1 MRIFLLTALTML
13 AFAANSVLNK
23 LGVTNGG
30 MEPLDFAM
38 LRLWSGALMLLLLVW
53 LRRKPTTSQT
63 PETGS
68 LIGTASLLVYVLGFS
83 LAYATLEAGVG
94 ALILFGVVQLT
105 MFMAAAL
112 TREHIPALQYVG
124 CGVAFAGL
132 VALLWPVGA
141 EAPDLWGAILMAAA
155 GVGWGVYTLV
165 GRGAASPLLRTERN
179 FRYAALFMGVVA
191 IGIGLPVGAPLG
203 LMCAVASGALTSA
216 LGYALW
222 YRVLPQL
229 RTTIAA
235 TAQLTVPVIALGGG
249 ALFLGEELTLRFAL
263 SSLLVLGGV
272 GLALRKAR

>member
-1 MRIFLLTALTML
+1 MTMKMTRRVVMAAAAATLAFTNPAVADGHQVMDEINFLIPGGAGGGWDGTARGVGEALT
-13 AFAANSVLNK
+13 NS
-23 LGVTNGG
+23 G
-30 MEPLDFAM
+30 
-38 LRLWSGALMLLLLVW
+38 
-53 LRRKPTTSQT
+53 
-63 PETGS
+63 